1 MQEKKN
7 LQKMKKKNLRERE
20 REPFFVWK
28 KYAQNGREWKIYSK
42 MMRIRKTKIKKDKW
56 GGFQLAQLV
65 KSLMVV

>member
-1 MQEKKN
+1 
-7 LQKMKKKNLRERE
+7 MKKKKKFERERERERE

-65 KSLMVV
+65 KSLIVV

>member
-1 MQEKKN
+1 
-7 LQKMKKKNLRERE
+7 MKKKNLRERE